1 MDPPGSKEAHKII
14 LASIVAYLRGQT
26 AILHTFAS
34 SRGARK
40 ANKIKHE
47 DPQFLPSGLIKPPH
61 PPNPKPRQDS
71 PSEFLGP
78 DSYTPHTTH
87 ETREPPEM
95 QTEAEYSYRSSTSI
109 WGMSRSITLYE
120 DIPSF
125 SIKPS
130 GNSDQSLT
138 WGKRLIHIKEKK
150 KVLQAQLDP
159 TRQSSESRIQLEI
172 KHMPIEPCLLRFC
185 MGSRTFVHSP
195 SHTSPIRLQILSRR
209 AQVHLSITD
218 KEGQT
223 VGEKYSMKRLLQR
236 PASRF
241 RVPAPRSGSMPPVLG
256 PASSVWLPGR
266 VKLFH
271 IRKYGRFSLSD
282 VFHFLEGSRIQG
294 PSLRFH
300 PAGTRG
306 THLPGIRGSES
317 CLEAGGNN
325 TGIFFPNSLPLISR
339 LCHQSRGITCT
350 LESTGVVHS
359 KKAPFG
365 RTLF

>member
-1 MDPPGSKEAHKII
+1 MGTTTHHKQHVQKFYS
-14 LASIVAYLRGQT
+14 A
-26 AILHTFAS
+26 FAS

-150 KVLQAQLDP
+150 KSYISNQAANP
-159 TRQSSESRIQLEI
+159 FTQSASTSEHYR
-172 KHMPIEPCLLRFC
+172 
-185 MGSRTFVHSP
+185 
-195 SHTSPIRLQILSRR
+195 
-209 AQVHLSITD
+209 
-218 KEGQT
+218 
-223 VGEKYSMKRLLQR
+223 
-236 PASRF
+236 
-241 RVPAPRSGSMPPVLG
+241 
-256 PASSVWLPGR
+256 
-266 VKLFH
+266 
-271 IRKYGRFSLSD
+271 
-282 VFHFLEGSRIQG
+282 
-294 PSLRFH
+294 
-300 PAGTRG
+300 
-306 THLPGIRGSES
+306 
-317 CLEAGGNN
+317 
-325 TGIFFPNSLPLISR
+325 
-339 LCHQSRGITCT
+339 
-350 LESTGVVHS
+350 
-359 KKAPFG
+359 
-365 RTLF
+365 